1 MNTVSEVCAQG
12 QDLSV
17 SSLCWSDPEAA
28 RRWLSGVESAFEDVL
43 AASLDQMRPLRDRHL
58 GRVEADR
65 IVREAAASL
74 CLAVAHAKRGLPPAP
89 TR

>member
-28 RRWLSGVESAFEDVL
+28 RQWLSGVESVFEDAM
-43 AASLDQMRPLRDRHL
+43 AAALDQMRPLRGRHL
-58 GRVEADR
+58 GHVEADR
-65 IVREAAASL
+65 IVKEASAAL
-74 CLAVAHAKRGLPPAP
+74 CLAVAYAKRGLPPAP
-89 TR
+89 KR